1 MLLEERLEIPE
12 PIPLSGWKEVPIK
25 ECGEPL
31 IRLNDLGP
39 KVEVVAE
46 YYRQGI
52 PHTSSLQ
59 YLRLGATD
67 RLIEAAKM
75 LPTEFRIVV
84 FDAYR
89 PLSVQTALFSSQLQS
104 LRKRYPILNEDQL
117 IEETQRY
124 VSIPSYDLTKP
135 SPHATGGAVDLSIA
149 GPGGILLDMG
159 TEFDHFGIEAQTAYF
174 KNQKNWEDVHN
185 NRRLLYTIMT
195 RAGFT
200 NYPEEWWHFDFGN
213 QFWGMISGQPAIY
226 GLANLDTL
234 NGMLPAGAISPQSET
249 TLYAVKSDGPTETYS
264 SRFGLA
270 AVNADRLK
278 ETLNDL
284 ENIHHPNFYIKQQL
298 ADIVIR
304 QHGVHKFAR

>member
-12 PIPLSGWKEVPIK
+12 PIPLNGWKEVPIK
-25 ECGEPL
+25 DCGEPL
-31 IRLNDLGP
+31 IRLNDLDP

-52 PHTSSLQ
+52 DGSSSIQ
-59 YLRLGATD
+59 YLRQGAAE
-67 RLIEAAKM
+67 RLIDAASK
-75 LPTEFRIVV
+75 LPSGFKLVV

-89 PLSVQTALFSSQLQS
+89 PLSVQTALFNSQLQN
-104 LRKRYPILNEDQL
+104 LRERYPTVTDDQL

-135 SPHATGGAVDLSIA
+135 SPHATGGAIDLSIV
-149 GPGGILLDMG
+149 GRGGILLDMG
-159 TEFDHFGIEAQTAYF
+159 TDFDHFGIEAQTAYF
-174 KNQKNWEDVHN
+174 KNQRNWEDVHS
-185 NRRLLYTIMT
+185 NRSLLYTVMT
-195 RAGFT
+195 QAGFT

-213 QFWGMISGQPAIY
+213 QFWGEVSGQSAIY
-226 GLANLDTL
+226 GLADLENL
-234 NGMLPAGAISPQSET
+234 NGKIPTGAISPQSET
-249 TLYAVKSDGPTETYS
+249 TIYAVKSDGPTETYS
-264 SRFGLA
+264 PRFGLA
-270 AVNADRLK
+270 AVNVDQLK
-278 ETLNDL
+278 DILNDL